1 MKNAEYSLY
10 DDLLY
15 KLTHTI
21 YSKRPNNQADFLAQR
36 RDAFRSMNNLSDKA
50 LVINEFMNLFR
61 SNTSTSANFQGLGGV
76 ASAGIMHLSAK
87 KLESANLELVNTS
100 ITGFCE
106 SRRKI

>member
-61 SNTSTSANFQGLGGV
+61 SNTYTSANFQGLGGV

-100 ITGFCE
+100 ITGFYE